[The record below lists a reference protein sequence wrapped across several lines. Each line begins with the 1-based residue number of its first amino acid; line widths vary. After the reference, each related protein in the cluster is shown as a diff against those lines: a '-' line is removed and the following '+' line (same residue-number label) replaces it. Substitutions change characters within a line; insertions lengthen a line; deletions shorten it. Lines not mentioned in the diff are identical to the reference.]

1 MLTLRSFVAPAK
13 HVHLP
18 LRSGA
23 AKASLTMAVHLSYCL
38 SAGAQF
44 GSLSSATC
52 VSVDTDSLSC
62 SPRVKKCTSACVACL
77 LSVERVAINT
87 QSRFFEIHDEENQ
100 EHSHMIV

>member
-1 MLTLRSFVAPAK
+1 MLTLRSFVVPVR

-23 AKASLTMAVHLSYCL
+23 AKASLTMAVHLPHCL

-52 VSVDTDSLSC
+52 VSVNTDSLSC
-62 SPRVKKCTSACVACL
+62 SPRVKKCISVCVACL
-77 LSVERVAINT
+77 ISVERVAIITTMLIASTSNNNN
-87 QSRFFEIHDEENQ
+87 H
-100 EHSHMIV
+100 